1 MTLLD
6 KIQSL
11 KDRFFGSRADP
22 RDISTIGSWEAEA
35 KRLFLL
41 QSLKGHD
48 GVKYVLEIF
57 KGEVNKINEIIN
69 KSYSKDLK
77 DTERDRLLDKRDL
90 AQKYLNLFE
99 NVDEDIS
106 KLEDIVDRE
115 NI

>member
-11 KDRFFGSRADP
+11 KDKFFGSRADP
-22 RDISTIGSWEAEA
+22 QDISVIASWESEA

-48 GVKYVLEIF
+48 GVKYVFEVF
-57 KGEVNKINEIIN
+57 KGEVNKINETLN

-90 AQKYLNLFE
+90 AQKYINLFE
-99 NVDEDIS
+99 TVEEDLS
-106 KLEDIVDRE
+106 KLEDVVDRE
-115 NI
+115 TV